1 MKLFRRKNRR
11 PSPEVV
17 AAVEA
22 AEKSA
27 KQAQADL
34 AKETTKAHV
43 QEQKLSE
50 SRPIIEAL
58 RRRNEANHYDQM
70 LEEWLRTR

>member
-1 MKLFRRKNRR
+1 MKLFRRKDRS

-27 KQAQADL
+27 EQAQADL
-34 AKETTKAHV
+34 KKELAKANL